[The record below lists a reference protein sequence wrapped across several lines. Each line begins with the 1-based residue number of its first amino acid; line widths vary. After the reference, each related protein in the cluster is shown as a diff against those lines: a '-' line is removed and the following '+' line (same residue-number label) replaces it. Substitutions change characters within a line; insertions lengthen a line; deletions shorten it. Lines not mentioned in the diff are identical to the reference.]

1 MGESSDWGIE
11 TSTTAAAPAP
21 PKGATSLPVDMPGMP
36 AAPVSAGRTKLHP
49 FNAELDAAE
58 LDERWRPGTT
68 WTAKARG
75 LGRSHLVLQSRRMTY
90 VGRVIVAAVHLIDSE
105 PVALMGRVSVCEYE
119 QEGLY
124 RIELELLPVPG
135 QGPIREWVT
144 AKGK

>member
-1 MGESSDWGIE
+1 MSGSSDWGLE
-11 TSTTAAAPAP
+11 PGATAAPPAP
-21 PKGATSLPVDMPGMP
+21 PKGVSEMPADMPGMP
-36 AAPVSAGRTKLHP
+36 PSPVSAGRTKLHP
-49 FNAELDAAE
+49 FNAEIDATE
-58 LDERWRPGTT
+58 LDERWRPGST
-68 WTAKARG
+68 WTAKGRG

-124 RIELELLPVPG
+124 RIELELLPIPE
-135 QGPIREWVT
+135 QGPIREWVA

>member
-1 MGESSDWGIE
+1 MGESTDWGLE
-11 TSTTAAAPAP
+11 AGTTAAPPAP
-21 PKGATSLPVDMPGMP
+21 SVAASATPAGTPGMP

-49 FNAELDAAE
+49 FNAELDASE
-58 LDERWRPGTT
+58 LDERWRPGAT

-135 QGPIREWVT
+135 QGPIRDWVT
-144 AKGK
+144 SKGR

>member
-1 MGESSDWGIE
+1 MGESTDWGLE
-11 TSTTAAAPAP
+11 AGTTAAPAP
-21 PKGATSLPVDMPGMP
+21 GIAGPAGMPGMP

-49 FNAELDAAE
+49 FNAELDASE

-90 VGRVIVAAVHLIDSE
+90 VGRVIVAAVHLIDAE

-135 QGPIREWVT
+135 QGPIRDWVT
-144 AKGK
+144 SKGK

>member
-1 MGESSDWGIE
+1 MSGTSDWGLE
-11 TSTTAAAPAP
+11 ASATAAPPAP
-21 PKGATSLPVDMPGMP
+21 PSGVNAMPADMPGMP
-36 AAPVSAGRTKLHP
+36 PSPVSAGRTKLHP
-49 FNAELDAAE
+49 FSAELDAAE

-124 RIELELLPVPG
+124 RIELELLPMPP
-135 QGPIREWVT
+135 QGPIRDWVT

>member
-1 MGESSDWGIE
+1 MGESTDWALEAG
-11 TSTTAAAPAP
+11 TTAAPPAP
-21 PKGATSLPVDMPGMP
+21 PAPGIAGPAGMPGMP

-49 FNAELDAAE
+49 FNAELDASE

-90 VGRVIVAAVHLIDSE
+90 VGRVIVAAVHLIDAE

-135 QGPIREWVT
+135 QGPIRDWVT
-144 AKGK
+144 SKGK